1 MFYGFDRRNGE
12 KAGGRHRRDL
22 KSHISQLSPTLCTEV
37 ETSLHRGLQHRPADW
52 LQERRAARG
61 TGVEAR
67 PEARVGKAKAG
78 RGTGVLGWGQGQLA
92 WPAQHSHSSLRTR
105 DSQLELG
112 RDSQISGLQLRDA
125 MGLLTVCTCK
135 PRLTRGGAPGRVS
148 VCPRGVWV
156 VGGWVC
162 RVGGRGGS
170 INNKSL
176 IFYNILVFASTTSKI
191 GCRRGRL
198 CVGITA
204 HTDS

>member
-1 MFYGFDRRNGE
+1 MYR
-12 KAGGRHRRDL
+12 GGDE
-22 KSHISQLSPTLCTEV
+22 SAQ
-37 ETSLHRGLQHRPADW
+37 
-52 LQERRAARG
+52 RAAAQTSRLVAG
-61 TGVEAR
+61 AASGAR
-67 PEARVGKAKAG
+67 HWGGSQTRSQGGQGEGG
-78 RGTGVLGWGQGQLA
+78 QGTGVLGWGQGQLA

-112 RDSQISGLQLRDA
+112 TDSQISDLQLRDA

-148 VCPRGVWV
+148 VWPRGVWV

-204 HTDS
+204 HTD